1 MAQSVVLL
9 HGFSGT
15 HRAWDGVIAALD
27 AQRYTPL
34 APDLP
39 GHGGAGASREQ
50 DIGFD
55 GCVRHVLEQAPERFQ
70 LCGYSMGARIALMA
84 ALASPQRV
92 SRLVLVGANPGIED
106 ERERAQRRER
116 DHLLAQELERQPF
129 EEFIER
135 WRAQPLFAGEP
146 PQAGRLARED
156 QRRNNP
162 VELAAALRRLG
173 TGEMPPLWGRLGEL
187 AMPVTLVAGARDQK
201 FVAIAERMAPLIG
214 HAEVALLEGG
224 HGLPLENPRALAAVI
239 EGRSQRRD
247 AEGR

>member
-27 AQRYTPL
+27 AQRYTSV

-39 GHGGAGASREQ
+39 GHGAGTWREQ
-50 DIGFD
+50 DISFD
-55 GCVRHVLEQAPERFQ
+55 GCVRQVLEHAPQSFE
-70 LCGYSMGARIALMA
+70 LCGYSMGARIALLA

-106 ERERAQRRER
+106 ARERAQRREH
-116 DHLLAQELERQPF
+116 DHLLAQQLERQPF

-156 QRRNNP
+156 QRRNDP
-162 VELAAALRRLG
+162 LKLAAVLRRLG

-187 AMPVTLVAGARDQK
+187 AMPVTLVAGRRDEK

-214 HAEVALLEGG
+214 HAQVALLEGG
-224 HGLPLENPRALAAVI
+224 HGLALESPAALAAVI
-239 EGRSQRRD
+239 EG
-247 AEGR
+247 G